1 MSTKTVRELATYR
14 QRSDNIF
21 KLTIPNF
28 EHSKSYILQ
37 IVLIYSHIHIEL
49 FQNKHTKTPRP
60 SLIINT
66 SFIFLDFL

>member
-21 KLTIPNF
+21 KLTIHSF
-28 EHSKSYILQ
+28 EDSKSYILQ

-60 SLIINT
+60 LIINT